1 MLFYVVIGEAIHR
14 VNCPILQ
21 RLETQ
26 SSLSPE
32 DYHFPYLF
40 IRIALRLP
48 VIVVRKADAF
58 SRQTAGDYFPLNFLI
73 HLRKRTPL
81 VAINDVTIGIWLTK

>member
-1 MLFYVVIGEAIHR
+1 MLESFKA
-14 VNCPILQ
+14 
-21 RLETQ
+21 Q

-32 DYHFPYLF
+32 DYHFPDLF
-40 IRIALRLP
+40 IRIALRLS
-48 VIVVRKADAF
+48 VIVVRKANAF
-58 SRQTAGDYFPLNFLI
+58 SRKTAGDYFPLNFLI